1 MEAQHDGDMTT
12 YVACVEEADSLKM
25 LVSKLSNRLEG
36 GSLRDGINSEWV
48 NNSEEA

>member
-1 MEAQHDGDMTT
+1 MKAQNDGDVTT
-12 YVACVEEADSLKM
+12 YIAGVEEADSLKM